1 MCNHRNLAKNIITK
15 AYQSSDMN
23 HTLSS
28 HSQRNSYKNQDC
40 GIVFDDYDTL
50 MRPFFLLLLLPF
62 FAHAQFDNL
71 IGGEKQAEASQ
82 SALISEVKTVAPGK
96 TFAVALALTHLE
108 GWHSYYRNP
117 GGIEDSPAITW
128 KLPKGFTAGEMQ
140 WPAPQITEPASQM
153 DEAHPEK
160 AYTYSKDE
168 GFFITEITAPADSSL
183 IGTTITITANAH
195 WQICKDSCKD
205 EKASLTLTLP
215 VAAESELDTAQEVAF
230 AKARASQAKV
240 SDLSFRVIKN
250 GTALSLHISGAKQ
263 MDKAHFIADQNIITP
278 LAAMSARADGED
290 FVIDLKTRKELFNG
304 VATEPA
310 KSLSGILRF
319 TDASGEQVVAVPAT
333 VITKAPAP
341 PLPMSKFLPV
351 LLGMFLGGLILNLM
365 PCVFPVIGIKI
376 LGFVQQSGQ
385 DKRKIILH
393 GLAFTAG
400 VLISFW
406 ALSGILFAARQA
418 AGGEEFGWGYQLQNH
433 WVVLGLMMLM
443 FIMAMNLF
451 GVFEMGTSV
460 TGVGG
465 SLHSKQGLGGSFFSG
480 FLATVVATPCS
491 GPFLGAAIGAAIVL
505 PPIQFFTAFTVMAL
519 GLALPYLLM
528 SAFPKLVDYLPRPG
542 AWMETFKQGMSFLLF
557 ATAGYLL
564 WVYTGLIELDNM
576 LNPIFG
582 LATVGLACWIYGRW
596 NTYARPR
603 SVRLYAIL
611 VSLLFAVGGIYY
623 AGSIKKGVEWETW
636 SQERVEEL
644 LDEGKPVYVDFT
656 AKWCLTCQVNK
667 RNAYSA
673 EVIQLMK
680 DRGIV
685 ALKAD
690 KTKPDPKIEAKLEE
704 LNRTAI
710 PVNVLYI
717 KEKDP
722 IITPEVLTSGY
733 LLDLFRKETLVPEG
747 E

>member
-1 MCNHRNLAKNIITK
+1 
-15 AYQSSDMN
+15 
-23 HTLSS
+23 
-28 HSQRNSYKNQDC
+28 
-40 GIVFDDYDTL
+40 
-50 MRPFFLLLLLPF
+50 MRTFFSFLLLPF
-62 FAHAQFDNL
+62 FAHAQLDNL
-71 IGGEKQAEASQ
+71 IGGEEAAEASQ
-82 SALISEVKTVAPGK
+82 SALVSEVKTVAPGK
-96 TFAVALALTHLE
+96 TFAVALALTHPE

-117 GGIEDSPAITW
+117 GGIEDSPVIQW

-140 WPAPQITEPASQM
+140 WPAPHITEPAFQM
-153 DEAHPEK
+153 DDTNPEK
-160 AYTYSKDE
+160 AYTYAKDE
-168 GFFITEITAPADSSL
+168 AFFITEITVPADTSL
-183 IGTTITITANAH
+183 IGTSITITADAK
-195 WQICKDSCKD
+195 WQICKESCRN

-215 VAAESELDTAQEVAF
+215 VAAESEPDPAQQAAF
-230 AKARASQAKV
+230 AKARASHPKA

-250 GTALSLHISGAKQ
+250 GAALALRISGAKQ
-263 MDKAHFIADQNIITP
+263 MDKAHFIADQNMITP
-278 LAAMSARADGED
+278 LAAMSARAEGDD
-290 FVIDLKTRKELFNG
+290 FVIELKTRKELFNG
-304 VATEPA
+304 ATTEAA

-319 TDASGEQVVAVPAT
+319 TDASGERVVAVPAT
-333 VITKAPAP
+333 AITKAPAP
-341 PLPMSKFLPV
+341 PLPFEKFLPV

-443 FIMAMNLF
+443 FIMALNLF
-451 GVFEMGTSV
+451 GVFEMGTSA

-465 SLHSKQGLGGSFFSG
+465 NLQSKQGLEGSFFSG
-480 FLATVVATPCS
+480 FLATIVATPCS

-505 PPIQFFTAFTVMAL
+505 PPLQFFTAFTVMAL
-519 GLALPYLLM
+519 GLAFPYLLM

-582 LATVGLACWIYGRW
+582 LAAVGLACWIYGRW
-596 NTYARPR
+596 NTYARPKP
-603 SVRLYAIL
+603 VRVYAT
-611 VSLLFAVGGIYY
+611 VVALLFGIGGIYY

-644 LDEGKPVYVDFT
+644 LEEGKPVYVDFT

-667 RNAYSA
+667 RNAYSE

-680 DRGIV
+680 ERGIV

-710 PVNVLYI
+710 PVNVLYVPD
-717 KEKDP
+717 KDP
-722 IITPEVLTSGY
+722 IITPEVLTPGY
-733 LLDLFRKETLVPEG
+733 LLDLFRKETTAPE
-747 E
+747 EK

>member
-1 MCNHRNLAKNIITK
+1 MR
-15 AYQSSDMN
+15 
-23 HTLSS
+23 TL
-28 HSQRNSYKNQDC
+28 
-40 GIVFDDYDTL
+40 
-50 MRPFFLLLLLPF
+50 FFLLLLPF
-62 FAHAQFDNL
+62 FAHAQFDSL
-71 IGGEKQAEASQ
+71 ISGEGEAEKSQ
-82 SALISEVKTVAPGK
+82 SVLVSEFKTVTPGK
-96 TFAVALALTHLE
+96 TFAVALALTHPE

-117 GGIEDSPAITW
+117 GGIEDSPTITW
-128 KLPKGFTAGEMQ
+128 KLPKGFTAGDMQ
-140 WPAPQITEPASQM
+140 WPVPHVSEPPFQM
-153 DEAHPEK
+153 DDANPEK

-168 GFFITEITAPADSSL
+168 AFFITEITVPADTSL
-183 IGTTITITANAH
+183 IGTTITISADAK
-195 WQICKDSCKD
+195 WQICKETCKN
-205 EKASLTLTLP
+205 EKASFTISLP
-215 VAAESELDTAQEVAF
+215 VAAESALDPAQQAAF
-230 AKARASQAKV
+230 AKARASHPKK
-240 SDLSFRVIKN
+240 SDLTFQAIKN
-250 GTALSLHISGAKQ
+250 GAALSLHISGAKQ
-263 MDKAHFIADQNIITP
+263 MEKAHFIADQNMIAP
-278 LAAMSARADGED
+278 LAGMSARAEGED

-310 KSLSGILRF
+310 KSLSGILRY
-319 TDASGEQVVAVPAT
+319 TDASGEHVVTVPAT
-333 VITKAPAP
+333 AITKAPAP
-341 PLPMSKFLPV
+341 PLPFAKFLPV
-351 LLGMFLGGLILNLM
+351 LFGMFLGGLILNLM

-418 AGGEEFGWGYQLQNH
+418 AGGEEFGWGYQLQNPF
-433 WVVLGLMMLM
+433 VVLGLMMLM

-451 GVFEMGTSV
+451 GVFEMGTSA

-465 SLHSKQGLGGSFFSG
+465 NLQSKQGLEGSFFSG
-480 FLATVVATPCS
+480 FLATIVATPCS

-505 PPIQFFTAFTVMAL
+505 PPVQFFTAFTVMAL
-519 GLALPYLLM
+519 GLAFPYLLM

-582 LATVGLACWIYGRW
+582 LAAVGLACWIYGRW

-603 SVRLYAIL
+603 PVRLYAIF

-644 LDEGKPVYVDFT
+644 LEEGKPVYVDFT

-667 RNAYSA
+667 RNAYSE

-710 PVNVLYI
+710 PVNVLYVP
-717 KEKDP
+717 EKDP

-733 LLDLFRKETLVPEG
+733 LLDLFRKETQVPE
-747 E
+747 EK

>member
-1 MCNHRNLAKNIITK
+1 
-15 AYQSSDMN
+15 
-23 HTLSS
+23 
-28 HSQRNSYKNQDC
+28 
-40 GIVFDDYDTL
+40 
-50 MRPFFLLLLLPF
+50 MRTFFSLLLLPF

-71 IGGEKQAEASQ
+71 IGGEEAAEASQ
-82 SALISEVKTVAPGK
+82 SALVSEVKTVAPGK
-96 TFAVALALTHLE
+96 TFAVALALTHPE

-117 GGIEDSPAITW
+117 GGIEDSPTISW

-140 WPAPQITEPASQM
+140 WPAPHTTEPAFQM
-153 DEAHPEK
+153 DEANPEK
-160 AYTYSKDE
+160 AYTYSKEE
-168 GFFITEITAPADSSL
+168 GFFITEITVPADTSL
-183 IGTTITITANAH
+183 IGTTITITANAK

-205 EKASLTLTLP
+205 EKANLTLTLP
-215 VAAESELDTAQEVAF
+215 IAAESELDTAQQTAF
-230 AKARASQAKV
+230 AKARASQAKA
-240 SDLSFRVIKN
+240 SDFTFRVIKN
-250 GTALSLHISGAKQ
+250 GASLALHISGAKQ
-263 MDKAHFIADQNIITP
+263 MDKAHFIADQNMITP
-278 LAAMSARADGED
+278 LAAMSARAEGED

-319 TDASGEQVVAVPAT
+319 TDASGERAVAVPST

-341 PLPMSKFLPV
+341 PLPFGKFLPV
-351 LLGMFLGGLILNLM
+351 LLGMYLGGLILNLM

-451 GVFEMGTSV
+451 GVFEMGTSA

-465 SLHSKQGLGGSFFSG
+465 NLQSKQGLEGSFFSG
-480 FLATVVATPCS
+480 FLATIVATPCS

-519 GLALPYLLM
+519 GLAFPYLLM
-528 SAFPKLVDYLPRPG
+528 SMFPKLVDYLPRPG

-582 LATVGLACWIYGRW
+582 LAAVGLACWIYGRW
-596 NTYARPR
+596 NTYAQPKP
-603 SVRLYAIL
+603 VRVYAT
-611 VSLLFAVGGIYY
+611 VVALLFGIGGIYY

-644 LDEGKPVYVDFT
+644 LEEGKPVYVDFT
-656 AKWCLTCQVNK
+656 AKWCATCQWNK
-667 RNAYSA
+667 RNAYSE

-680 DRGIV
+680 ERGIV

-690 KTKPDPKIEAKLEE
+690 KTKPDPKIEAALEE
-704 LNRTAI
+704 LDREAI
-710 PVNVLYI
+710 PVNVLYVPD
-717 KEKDP
+717 KDP
-722 IITPEVLTSGY
+722 IITPELLTSGY
-733 LLDLFRKETLVPEG
+733 LLDLFRKETTVPE
-747 E
+747 EK

>member
-1 MCNHRNLAKNIITK
+1 
-15 AYQSSDMN
+15 
-23 HTLSS
+23 
-28 HSQRNSYKNQDC
+28 
-40 GIVFDDYDTL
+40 
-50 MRPFFLLLLLPF
+50 
-62 FAHAQFDNL
+62 
-71 IGGEKQAEASQ
+71 
-82 SALISEVKTVAPGK
+82 
-96 TFAVALALTHLE
+96 VALALTHLE

-117 GGIEDSPAITW
+117 GGIEDSPTITW
-128 KLPKGFTAGEMQ
+128 KLPKGFKAGDIQ
-140 WPAPQITEPASQM
+140 WPAPHISEPAFQM
-153 DEAHPEK
+153 DDANPEK
-160 AYTYSKDE
+160 AYTYSKDDA
-168 GFFITEITAPADSSL
+168 FFITEITVPADTSL
-183 IGTTITITANAH
+183 IGTTITISADAK
-195 WQICKDSCKD
+195 WQICKESCRN
-205 EKASLTLTLP
+205 EKASLTISLP
-215 VAAESELDTAQEVAF
+215 VAAESEVDPAHEAAF
-230 AKARASQAKV
+230 AKARASHPKASELRFQA
-240 SDLSFRVIKN
+240 IKN
-250 GTALSLHISGAKQ
+250 GPALSLRISGAKQ

-304 VATEPA
+304 ATTEPA
-310 KSLSGILRF
+310 KSLSGILRY

-333 VITKAPAP
+333 AITKAPAP
-341 PLPMSKFLPV
+341 PLPFEKFLPV

-443 FIMAMNLF
+443 FIMALNLF
-451 GVFEMGTSV
+451 GVFEMGTSA

-465 SLHSKQGLGGSFFSG
+465 NLQSKQGLEGSFFSG
-480 FLATVVATPCS
+480 FLATIVATPCS

-505 PPIQFFTAFTVMAL
+505 PPLQFFTAFTVMAL
-519 GLALPYLLM
+519 GLAFPYLLM
-528 SAFPKLVDYLPRPG
+528 SMFPKLVDYLPRPG

-582 LATVGLACWIYGRW
+582 LAAVGLACWIYGRW
-596 NTYARPR
+596 NTYAQPKP
-603 SVRLYAIL
+603 VRVYATA
-611 VSLLFAVGGIYY
+611 VALLFGIGGIYY

-644 LDEGKPVYVDFT
+644 LEEGKPVYVDFT

-667 RNAYSA
+667 RNAYSE

-680 DRGIV
+680 ERGIV

-710 PVNVLYI
+710 PVNVLYVPD
-717 KEKDP
+717 KDP
-722 IITPEVLTSGY
+722 IITPEVLTPGY
-733 LLDLFRKETLVPEG
+733 LLDLFRKETTVPE
-747 E
+747 EK

>member
-1 MCNHRNLAKNIITK
+1 
-15 AYQSSDMN
+15 
-23 HTLSS
+23 
-28 HSQRNSYKNQDC
+28 
-40 GIVFDDYDTL
+40 
-50 MRPFFLLLLLPF
+50 MRTFFLLLLLPF
-62 FAHAQFDNL
+62 FAHAQFDSL
-71 IGGEKQAEASQ
+71 ADVEGAEENSQ
-82 SALISEVKTVAPGK
+82 SVLVSEVKTVAPGQ
-96 TFAVALALTHLE
+96 TFAVALALTHPT

-117 GGIEDSPAITW
+117 GGIEDSPTIVW
-128 KLPKGFTAGEMQ
+128 KLPKGFSAGEMQ
-140 WPAPQITEPASQM
+140 WPTPHISEPAFQF

-160 AYTYSKDE
+160 AYTYSDDE
-168 GFFITEITAPADSSL
+168 AFLITEMTVPADTSL
-183 IGTTITITANAH
+183 IGSTITITAEAK
-195 WQICKDSCKD
+195 WQICKESCKN
-205 EKASLTLTLP
+205 EKASLKLLLP
-215 VAAESELDTAQEVAF
+215 VTAVSELDPAQQASF
-230 AKARASQAKV
+230 AKVRANHPKKSALTFQA
-240 SDLSFRVIKN
+240 IKN
-250 GTALSLHISGAKQ
+250 GAALSLHISGAKQ
-263 MDKAHFIADQNIITP
+263 MEKAHFIADQNMITP

-290 FVIDLKTRKELFNG
+290 FLIDLKPRKELFNG
-304 VATEPA
+304 ATTEPA
-310 KSLSGILRF
+310 KSLSGILRY
-319 TDASGEQVVAVPAT
+319 TDTSGEQVVAVPAT
-333 VITKAPAP
+333 VLTKAPAP
-341 PLPMSKFLPV
+341 PLPMAKFLPV

-376 LGFVQQSGQ
+376 LGFVHQSGQ
-385 DKRKIILH
+385 EKRKIILH

-406 ALSGILFAARQA
+406 VLSGILFAARQA

-465 SLHSKQGLGGSFFSG
+465 SLQSKQGLGGSFFSG

-582 LATVGLACWIYGRW
+582 LAAVGLACWIYGRW

-603 SVRLYAIL
+603 SVRLYAIF

-710 PVNVLYI
+710 PVNVLYVP
-717 KEKDP
+717 EKDP

-733 LLDLFRKETLVPEG
+733 LLDLFHKETQVPE
-747 E
+747 EK